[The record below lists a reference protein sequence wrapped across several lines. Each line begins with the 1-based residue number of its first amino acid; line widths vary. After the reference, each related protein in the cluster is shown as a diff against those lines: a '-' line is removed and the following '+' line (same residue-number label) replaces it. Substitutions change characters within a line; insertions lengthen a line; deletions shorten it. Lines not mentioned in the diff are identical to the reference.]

1 LVEEV
6 LDELLFER
14 TRSKESVKI
23 GTEEFSYEVATYQQ
37 NSTMIARNAY
47 MSSRGEMKIS
57 LSEIIY
63 SLV

>member
-1 LVEEV
+1 LVKEV

-23 GTEEFSYEVATYQQ
+23 GTEEFGYEVATYQRE
-37 NSTMIARNAY
+37 SAMMAGNAY

-57 LSEIIY
+57 LSEMI
-63 SLV
+63 